1 MPKCPG
7 VRDTS
12 KGSKERH
19 PLSRSNEG
27 QSPDEEPLL
36 AGKVN
41 PIQGKLTLQ
50 YIVRARPIL
59 GEMARFW
66 SLINDGTVAAQEP
79 DGAEIVASMK
89 RAVMNEGKV
98 EWYET
103 CYCSP
108 PLRHERSTV
117 YDQFFTDMEIE
128 PKVEPVRL
136 EGERFWDQ
144 LRAWNTEK
152 GSGHED
158 RIASVPRFVPIRIL

>member
-1 MPKCPG
+1 
-7 VRDTS
+7 V
-12 KGSKERH
+12 
-19 PLSRSNEG
+19 
-27 QSPDEEPLL
+27 
-36 AGKVN
+36 
-41 PIQGKLTLQ
+41 Q
-50 YIVRARPIL
+50 YVVSARPIPT
-59 GEMARFW
+59 EMAKFW
-66 SLINDGTVAAQEP
+66 TVLIDGTIGTLEP

-108 PLRHERSTV
+108 PLHHERSTV

-128 PKVEPVRL
+128 PQVEPVRL

-144 LRAWNTEK
+144 LRVWNTEK

-158 RIASVPRFVPIRIL
+158 RIASVPRFVPVRIL